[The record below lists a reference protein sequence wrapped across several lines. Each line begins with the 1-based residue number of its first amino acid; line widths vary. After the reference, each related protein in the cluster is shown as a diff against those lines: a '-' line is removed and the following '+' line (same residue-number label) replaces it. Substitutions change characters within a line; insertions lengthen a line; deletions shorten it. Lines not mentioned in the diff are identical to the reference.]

1 MIEFFLILVAAG
13 VAVSSNSFWR
23 LLVGTLVM
31 LIGGYAGESGIT
43 SPILGFII
51 GMIGLL
57 GIGPYHLTWI
67 GVGIIL
73 WTGVEKYFFSNYDN
87 RIE

>member
-1 MIEFFLILVAAG
+1 MKKLFKTPFARGNTV
-13 VAVSSNSFWR
+13 
-23 LLVGTLVM
+23 
-31 LIGGYAGESGIT
+31 
-43 SPILGFII
+43 GFII

-67 GVGIIL
+67 GVGIIF

-87 RIE
+87 RIEWKNF